1 MADNVEISIKR
12 LLEVINDF
20 CKSAWTNGNWNYKNK
35 PIYESI
41 RKMEDLGINLTKDM
55 HGVYT
60 ENSKSLPKNLKC
72 A

>member
-1 MADNVEISIKR
+1 
-12 LLEVINDF
+12 
-20 CKSAWTNGNWNYKNK
+20 
-35 PIYESI
+35 
-41 RKMEDLGINLTKDM
+41 MEDLGINLTKDM